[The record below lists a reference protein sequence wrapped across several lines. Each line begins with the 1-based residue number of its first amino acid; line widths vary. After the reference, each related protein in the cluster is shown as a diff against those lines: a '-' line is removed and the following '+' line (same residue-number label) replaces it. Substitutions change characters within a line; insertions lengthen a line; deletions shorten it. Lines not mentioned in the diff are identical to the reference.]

1 MIFPFKNNKGIIFAV
16 GRHNTYVILCR
27 PTIYAGKLVRSVKGS
42 DLIVPVSVP
51 PISTFIETFE
61 AVEVAIIDIE

>member
-1 MIFPFKNNKGIIFAV
+1 MV
-16 GRHNTYVILCR
+16 GWHSTYAIPRH
-27 PTIYAGKLVRSVKGS
+27 PTIYTGKLLSVKGS

>member
-1 MIFPFKNNKGIIFAV
+1 MV
-16 GRHNTYVILCR
+16 GWHSTYAIPRH
-27 PTIYAGKLVRSVKGS
+27 PTIYTGKLLSALKGS
-42 DLIVPVSVP
+42 DLVVPVSVP